1 MKVIILGCGGRG
13 RTYANYLKE
22 NNVEI
27 AAAADPL
34 EDKLLQFGADFGIPR
49 ERLYTNWLDALE
61 HTEAVALINATPDR
75 VHYETGMES
84 LRRGYHVL
92 LEKPISPID
101 TECTELAALAEE
113 KGLLLMVCHVL
124 RYAPFFEKLKEVL
137 ESQVLGRLVHAELTE
152 NVAYWHYAHSF
163 VRGVFRNE
171 TISSPFILAKSCHD
185 LDLIVYLT
193 GKKCLSVMS
202 EGNRVYFRPEN
213 APEGAP
219 DFCLQNCPHADTC
232 PHFAPKLYL
241 TEFQE
246 ATWPANAVSLD
257 HSYHGRLKGLET
269 GLHGRCVFRCD
280 NDLNDHQTA
289 IFQMEDGLIVSFNMC
304 GFSSENTRTMRFSGT
319 KGDLRGHLDK
329 GELILNDFVTGKVTT
344 ISTNTET
351 LIAGHG
357 GGDARLLKDFVDAVR
372 EKRFDVKTT
381 AKMSV
386 QSHLMAFGAEISRKE
401 GRRVMIS
408 ELDTK

>member
-13 RTYANYLKE
+13 RTYAGFLKE
-22 NNVEI
+22 NGVEI

-34 EDKLLQFGADFGIPR
+34 ADKLAQFGEDFGIAP
-49 ERLYTNWLDALE
+49 EKLYTNWLDALE
-61 HTEAVALINATPDR
+61 HNEAVALINATPDR
-75 VHYETGMES
+75 VHYETGMEA
-84 LRRGYHVL
+84 LRRGYHML
-92 LEKPISPID
+92 LEKPISPIGD
-101 TECTELAALAEE
+101 ECNELVKLAEE
-113 KGLLLMVCHVL
+113 KGLLLMICHVL
-124 RYAPFFEKLKEVL
+124 RYAPFFEKLKEIL
-137 ESQVLGRLVHAELTE
+137 DAEVLGKLVHAELTE

-171 TISSPFILAKSCHD
+171 AESSPFILAKSCHD

-202 EGNRVYFRPEN
+202 EGNRVHFRAEN

-219 DFCLQNCPHADTC
+219 DYCLQNCPHAADC
-232 PHFAPKLYL
+232 PHYAPKLYL

-257 HSYHGRLKGLET
+257 HSYYGRLKGLET
-269 GLHGRCVFRCD
+269 GLHGRCVYHCD

-304 GFSSENTRTMRFSGT
+304 GFASENTRTMRFSGT
-319 KGDLRGHLDK
+319 RGDLRGHLDK
-329 GELILNDFVTGKVTT
+329 GEIELYDFVTDEKTL

-351 LIAGHG
+351 LVAGHG

-372 EKRFDVKTT
+372 EKRVNVKT
-381 AKMSV
+381 AGRLSL
-386 QSHLMAFGAEISRKE
+386 QSHLMAFASELSRKE
-401 GRRVMIS
+401 GRRVSIS
-408 ELDTK
+408 ELEI

>member
-1 MKVIILGCGGRG
+1 MKVIILGCGNRG
-13 RTYANYLKE
+13 RAYAGFLKQ

-34 EDKLLQFGADFGIPR
+34 ADKLAKFGEDFGIPKD
-49 ERLYTNWLDALE
+49 RLYTNWLDALA
-61 HTEAVALINATPDR
+61 HTEAVAVINATPDR
-75 VHYETGMES
+75 VHYETGMEV
-84 LRRGYHVL
+84 LRRGYHML
-92 LEKPISPID
+92 LEKPMSPID
-101 TECTELAALAEE
+101 KECTDLVNCAEE

-137 ESQVLGRLVHAELTE
+137 DAETLGKLVHVELTE

-171 TISSPFILAKSCHD
+171 AESSPFILAKSCHD

-202 EGNRVYFRPEN
+202 EGNRVHFRAEN

-219 DFCLQNCPHADTC
+219 DFCLQNCPHAETC
-232 PHFAPKLYL
+232 PHFAPRLYL
-241 TEFQE
+241 TQFEN
-246 ATWPANAVSLD
+246 ATWPAASVSID
-257 HSYHGRLKGLET
+257 QSYYGRLKALET
-269 GLHGRCVFRCD
+269 ELHGRCVFRCD

-289 IFQMEDGLIVSFNMC
+289 IFQMEGGLIVSFNMC
-304 GFSSENTRTMRFSGT
+304 GFASENTRTMRFSGT
-319 KGDLRGHLDK
+319 MGDLQGHLDK
-329 GELILNDFVTGKVTT
+329 GEIKVNNFLTGETT
-344 ISTNTET
+344 VISTNTDT
-351 LIAGHG
+351 LVAGHG

-372 EKRFDVKTT
+372 EKRFDVKT
-381 AKMSV
+381 AGRLSV

-401 GRRVMIS
+401 GRRVNLS
-408 ELDTK
+408 ELEGK